1 MPVYL
6 RRFYMQ
12 KLVKFKEEE
21 EKQIK
26 QAQQK
31 NSNIQRPNITSKFGR

>member
-1 MPVYL
+1 M
-6 RRFYMQ
+6 R

-26 QAQQK
+26 QAHQK
-31 NSNIQRPNITSKFGR
+31 NSNPQRPNITSKFGR

>member
-1 MPVYL
+1 M
-6 RRFYMQ
+6 R

-26 QAQQK
+26 QAHQKKSNTQQ
-31 NSNIQRPNITSKFGR
+31 PNITSKFRR